1 MTREELNSYF
11 KEQIRN
17 HLEFIMKPVESGH
30 NGPYNDKETVVRNLS
45 HSILSI
51 SYFYR
56 QTNNNDY
63 KKLLVERAN
72 EILSKHHKLENGLYN
87 IRLSEKKDKTN
98 GVIGQA
104 WVIEALVESYRATNQ
119 KKFIKEAIEIF
130 HYVKFDNRQNV
141 WFIESEDK
149 KKIDRTLNHQLW
161 FAMAGSLI
169 LDVYSDE
176 KIRLRI
182 TSFLKSIT
190 KRIKVHQNGLIVH
203 PLFLNDNKGKLIKL
217 NYYLKSFMNFLI
229 GSKNQKIKEAGYH
242 LFNVYA
248 IAIIKLQFHDWDL
261 YKTNKFE
268 KIISYSF
275 SEELLDKLYQT
286 STSKINLYGYPYN
299 APAFELPIIY
309 FTFKNQLSEDAKE
322 ILHRHLDN
330 QISSTYSSETG
341 LFDKNTNDI
350 FTLNYRF
357 YELLRFL

>member
-11 KEQIRN
+11 KEQIQH
-17 HLEFIMKPVESGH
+17 HLEFIKRPVESGH
-30 NGPYNDKETVVRNLS
+30 NGPYHDNETVIRNLS

-72 EILSKHHKLENGLYN
+72 EILSKLYKLENGLYK
-87 IRLSEKKDKTN
+87 IRLSENKDKTN

-104 WVIEALVESYRATNQ
+104 WVIEAFVESYRTTNE
-119 KKFIKEAIEIF
+119 KKYIKEAIKIF
-130 HYVKFDNRQNV
+130 HNVKFDNRQNV
-141 WFIESEDK
+141 WFIEGEDD

-169 LDVYSDE
+169 LDVHSDE

-182 TSFLKSIT
+182 SSFLKSIT
-190 KRIKVHQNGLIVH
+190 QRIKIHRSGLIVH
-203 PLFLNDNKGKLIKL
+203 PLFLNDIKGNLIKL
-217 NYYLKSFMNFLI
+217 NYYLKKFMSFFT
-229 GSKNQKIKEAGYH
+229 GSKNQIIKENGYH

-248 IAIIKLQFHDWDL
+248 IAIIKLQFQDWDL
-261 YKTNKFE
+261 YKTNKFR
-268 KIISYSF
+268 KIVSYSF
-275 SEELLDKLYQT
+275 SEELLESLYQS

-299 APAFELPIIY
+299 APAFELPVIY
-309 FTFKNQLSEDAKE
+309 FVLQNQLSEDVKE
-322 ILHRHLDN
+322 IIYRYLEN
-330 QISSTYSSETG
+330 QISLTYSSETG
-341 LFDKNTNDI
+341 LFDENTNDI
-350 FTLNYRF
+350 LTLNYRF